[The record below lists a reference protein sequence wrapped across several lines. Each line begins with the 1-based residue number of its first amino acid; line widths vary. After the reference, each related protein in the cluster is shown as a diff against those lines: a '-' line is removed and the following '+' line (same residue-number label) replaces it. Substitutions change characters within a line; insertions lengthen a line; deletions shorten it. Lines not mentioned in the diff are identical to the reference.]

1 MGPPGA
7 ALLARCAAQS
17 CEKQGALLSWSIVQ
31 RGCESSTA
39 PVLWCESLMGGNLQ
53 LHRHAQPA
61 LRPGAEACGLANGA
75 SFSTLS
81 SASRSMSQHFCGDEW
96 RAGCVVPRVE
106 WEARGTRLSVNSAAH
121 ARRGSC
127 STGDLHGANAIA
139 VTASNFAYQP
149 PSVIITESLVG
160 GYGAQELRLSEIAD
174 LPFFSLCREGL
185 TSSVPPAASY
195 LISSIRTAGC
205 WKCVSP

>member
-1 MGPPGA
+1 
-7 ALLARCAAQS
+7 
-17 CEKQGALLSWSIVQ
+17 
-31 RGCESSTA
+31 
-39 PVLWCESLMGGNLQ
+39 MGGNLQ

-81 SASRSMSQHFCGDEW
+81 SASCSMSQYFCGDEW

-160 GYGAQELRLSEIAD
+160 GYGARELRLCEIAH

-195 LISSIRTAGC
+195 LISSIPGRR
-205 WKCVSP
+205 SL

>member
-1 MGPPGA
+1 M
-7 ALLARCAAQS
+7 S
-17 CEKQGALLSWSIVQ
+17 
-31 RGCESSTA
+31 
-39 PVLWCESLMGGNLQ
+39 
-53 LHRHAQPA
+53 A
-61 LRPGAEACGLANGA
+61 LRSGAEACGLANGA

-81 SASRSMSQHFCGDEW
+81 SASCSMSQYFCGDEW

-185 TSSVPPAASY
+185 NLA
-195 LISSIRTAGC
+195 LCRTQVLPLGTRNSQ
-205 WKCVSP
+205 CVNVINTD